1 MEGTPPAGPEKG
13 PGGFLLCKGKKKFF
27 SGVEAQKNGG
37 HGLCPPGGRWEISHD
52 GGGARRGP

>member
-1 MEGTPPAGPEKG
+1 MEGTPPARAGEG
-13 PGGFLLCKGKKKFF
+13 GGGGFVWEGKKKFF

-37 HGLCPPGGRWEISHD
+37 HGLCPPGVRWEISHD